1 MTITQQEYSPARHL
15 RIESRIIHTYQNT
28 KKTAVIKMKHEPI
41 YKCITLSTNK
51 RNVSH
56 GFGDFSELYNSAK
69 TVNNI
74 QAVPIPLCTRQH
86 LLL

>member
-1 MTITQQEYSPARHL
+1 L
-15 RIESRIIHTYQNT
+15 RVEEEVTCT
-28 KKTAVIKMKHEPI
+28 KTPKKPAVIKMKHESK

-56 GFGDFSELYNSAK
+56 GFGDFSQLYTSTK

-74 QAVPIPLCTRQH
+74 QAVPIPLCPKQH